1 MVTNVGS
8 YQSGIGKDK
17 LNKSGYSIAAQLG
30 GVSTNASLSGRPIKN
45 TFMWI

>member
-1 MVTNVGS
+1 MVSNVGG

-30 GVSTNASLSGRPIKN
+30 GVSTNASLSGKHSQQFFI
-45 TFMWI
+45 WI